1 MIYSLYTMLN
11 FHYLIDY
18 PMDQKAMAVAGVCS
32 CNHENSNL
40 DSPLVFRGVS
50 RWLQEQ
56 TPAKAFITG
65 KKCIWE

>member
-32 CNHENSNL
+32 CDHENSNVY
-40 DSPLVFRGVS
+40 SP
-50 RWLQEQ
+50 
-56 TPAKAFITG
+56 
-65 KKCIWE
+65 